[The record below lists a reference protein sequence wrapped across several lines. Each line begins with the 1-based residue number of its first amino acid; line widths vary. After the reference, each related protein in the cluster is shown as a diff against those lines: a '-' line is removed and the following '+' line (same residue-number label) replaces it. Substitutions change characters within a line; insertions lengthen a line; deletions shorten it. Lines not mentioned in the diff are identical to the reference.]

1 MRRKIIQLFGGF
13 LCIMLVFTFLSRAA
27 DGTSVAK
34 VTARRTMSGFVNH
47 TISGSGRVEAV
58 RERAVSTEDGQIVK
72 TIYVEEGQT
81 VEKGDLL
88 FDLDLDELQEQL
100 LNARQELK
108 KLKLQNQD
116 AESQKAA
123 QEQQEALALARAA
136 QDYQETASGNA
147 DAVADAW
154 AAYEAASKALSDY
167 IKNGGDS
174 GDRSAGEDT
183 VESALLADV
192 ADKEAELRAAEDA
205 LETLNIQIELAVQQA
220 RSQAEGS
227 ISLQNGSAASGVQK
241 GLSLQSSGEEGS
253 TQSRNTQGS
262 VIQPVSGNE
271 DPVAQP
277 IGEDENPVIQL
288 LSEGEE
294 PAVQI
299 IDGGEPVV
307 QTIGEPDEPVIQI
320 LDGKEVQP
328 ASQEKNQSETGEA
341 EQTETQ
347 TLDSPVHESAE
358 QEIHQPGEEISQET
372 SSGVE
377 PAETD
382 SVETGVSETS
392 ASVPE
397 QPESEISETE
407 SPSNEIPE
415 MGSDEVAQSESEA
428 PKTESPTAA
437 LSETEP
443 PKTEST
449 ETETPEIAPPEPQ
462 TPITELP
469 ETEPPKIN
477 IPETEAPEPPAS
489 SLPSYESPA
498 PETDGQGSDR
508 PIVID
513 PGTSAPE
520 VSGSSETPDE
530 AESRIRDSYSQQKEQ
545 AQKAVQA
552 ASQALDE
559 ANAALNTY
567 EASKDQEA
575 ENGEDTKKQQLLANV
590 QETKDAY
597 DAAVAAQ
604 QQGNKAAA
612 RQVEDANTPKGSD
625 STAEINEIT
634 EQQQELAISKL
645 EELEA
650 AGGEVK
656 APVSGIVTK
665 INIITGERT
674 PDGTAVMMAE
684 DAAGTK
690 LSFLVSKEQEKY
702 VSKGDAVSILPSGSQ
717 NAITDYTV
725 SSVEKDSEE
734 TDMIRVTVN
743 LPKGALEIGTA
754 AEVEITKQSENYT
767 QTIPLQAVYEDMGRN
782 YVLVVQETSGILGTE
797 YQASRVDVTV
807 LDKNDTIAALQDGSL
822 SSDQMV
828 IVSADRVI
836 QDGSRV
842 RLDEDGEAA

>member
-13 LCIMLVFTFLSRAA
+13 LCVMLVFTFLSRAA
-27 DGTSVAK
+27 DGTSVAR
-34 VTARRTMSGFVNH
+34 VTTRRTMSGFVNH
-47 TISGSGRVEAV
+47 TISGSGRVEAL

-116 AESQKAA
+116 TESQKAA
-123 QEQQEALALARAA
+123 QEQQDAFVLARAA

-174 GDRSAGEDT
+174 DDSPTGEDT

-192 ADKEAELRAAEDA
+192 ADKEAELRAAEDT

-220 RSQAEGS
+220 RSQAES
-227 ISLQNGSAASGVQK
+227 SRSLQNSSAESGVQT
-241 GLSLQSSGEEGS
+241 GLSLQSSWEES
-253 TQSRNTQGS
+253 DTASRDTQEADA
-262 VIQPVSGNE
+262 QPVSEGE
-271 DPVAQP
+271 GATVQPV
-277 IGEDENPVIQL
+277 
-288 LSEGEE
+288 SEGEE
-294 PAVQI
+294 SAIQI
-299 IDGGEPVV
+299 IDGREEPTV
-307 QTIGEPDEPVIQI
+307 QTIGEKDEPVIQI
-320 LDGKEVQP
+320 IDGKEAQP
-328 ASQEKNQSETGEA
+328 ASQEKNQNETQGT
-341 EQTETQ
+341 EQTEIQTEPQ
-347 TLDSPVHESAE
+347 TLDSPVPESAE
-358 QEIHQPGEEISQET
+358 QELHQPGEEIPQET
-372 SSGVE
+372 SSG
-377 PAETD
+377 AELAGTD
-382 SVETGVSETS
+382 SG
-392 ASVPE
+392 
-397 QPESEISETE
+397 ETE
-407 SPSNEIPE
+407 SSGSDLLMTAVSDNEITE
-415 MGSDEVAQSESEA
+415 MGSDEAAQSESEA
-428 PKTESPTAA
+428 PKTESPATV

-443 PKTEST
+443 PKTE
-449 ETETPEIAPPEPQ
+449 AP
-462 TPITELP
+462 
-469 ETEPPKIN
+469 
-477 IPETEAPEPPAS
+477 APPAS
-489 SLPSYESPA
+489 SSPSYESPA
-498 PETDGQGSDR
+498 PETGGQGSDN

-520 VSGSSETPDE
+520 DSSSSETPDE
-530 AESRIRDSYSQQKEQ
+530 AESRIRESYSQQKEQ
-545 AQKAVQA
+545 AQKAVQE

-567 EASKDQEA
+567 EASKEQEA
-575 ENGEDTKKQQLLANV
+575 ENGEDTRKQQLLANV

-597 DAAVAAQ
+597 DAAVAAE

-665 INIITGERT
+665 INIVTGERT

-702 VSKGDAVSILPSGSQ
+702 VSKGDTVSILPSGSQ

-725 SSVEKDSEE
+725 SSVEEDTEE

-754 AEVEITKQSENYT
+754 AEAEITKQSENYT

-782 YVLVVQETSGILGTE
+782 YVLVVQETTGILGTE

-828 IVSADRVI
+828 IISADRVI

-842 RLDEDGEAA
+842 RIEEGGEAA

>member
-13 LCIMLVFTFLSRAA
+13 LCVMLVFTFLSRAA
-27 DGTSVAK
+27 DGTSVAR
-34 VTARRTMSGFVNH
+34 VTTRRTMSGFVNH
-47 TISGSGRVEAV
+47 TISGSGRVEAL

-116 AESQKAA
+116 TESQKAA
-123 QEQQEALALARAA
+123 QEQQDAFVLARAA

-174 GDRSAGEDT
+174 DDSSAGEDT

-220 RSQAEGS
+220 RSQAES
-227 ISLQNGSAASGVQK
+227 SRSLQNSSAESGVQT
-241 GLSLQSSGEEGS
+241 GLSLQSSWEES
-253 TQSRNTQGS
+253 DTASRDTQEADA
-262 VIQPVSGNE
+262 QPVSE
-271 DPVAQP
+271 
-277 IGEDENPVIQL
+277 GEGATVQHV
-288 LSEGEE
+288 SEGEE
-294 PAVQI
+294 SAIQI
-299 IDGGEPVV
+299 IDGGEEPTV
-307 QTIGEPDEPVIQI
+307 QTIGEKDEPVIQI
-320 LDGKEVQP
+320 IDGKEAQP
-328 ASQEKNQSETGEA
+328 DSQKKNQNETQGT
-341 EQTETQ
+341 EQTEIQTEPQ
-347 TLDSPVHESAE
+347 TLDPPVRESAE
-358 QEIHQPGEEISQET
+358 QELHQPGEEIPQET
-372 SSGVE
+372 SSG
-377 PAETD
+377 AELAGTD
-382 SVETGVSETS
+382 SG
-392 ASVPE
+392 
-397 QPESEISETE
+397 ETE
-407 SPSNEIPE
+407 SSGSDLLMTAVSDNEITE
-415 MGSDEVAQSESEA
+415 MGSDEAAQSESEA
-428 PKTESPTAA
+428 PKTESPATV

-443 PKTEST
+443 PKTEAPAP
-449 ETETPEIAPPEPQ
+449 ETS
-462 TPITELP
+462 
-469 ETEPPKIN
+469 ETEPP
-477 IPETEAPEPPAS
+477 APPAS
-489 SLPSYESPA
+489 SSPSYESPA
-498 PETDGQGSDR
+498 PETGGQGSDN

-513 PGTSAPE
+513 PGTSTPE
-520 VSGSSETPDE
+520 DSGSSETPDE
-530 AESRIRDSYSQQKEQ
+530 AESRIRESYSQQKEQ
-545 AQKAVQA
+545 AQKAVQE

-567 EASKDQEA
+567 EASKEQEA
-575 ENGEDTKKQQLLANV
+575 ENGEDSRKQQLLANV

-597 DAAVAAQ
+597 DAAVAAE

-665 INIITGERT
+665 INIVTGERT

-702 VSKGDAVSILPSGSQ
+702 VSKGDTVSILPSGSQ

-725 SSVEKDSEE
+725 SSVEEDTEE

-754 AEVEITKQSENYT
+754 AEAEITKQSENYT

-782 YVLVVQETSGILGTE
+782 YVLVVQETTGILGTE

-828 IVSADRVI
+828 IISADRVI

-842 RLDEDGEAA
+842 RIEEGGEAA

>member
-13 LCIMLVFTFLSRAA
+13 LCVMLVFTFLSRAA
-27 DGTSVAK
+27 DGTSVAR
-34 VTARRTMSGFVNH
+34 VTTRRTMSGFVNH
-47 TISGSGRVEAV
+47 TISGSGRVEAL

-116 AESQKAA
+116 TESQKAA
-123 QEQQEALALARAA
+123 QEQQDAFVLARAA

-174 GDRSAGEDT
+174 DDSSAGEDT

-220 RSQAEGS
+220 RSQAES
-227 ISLQNGSAASGVQK
+227 SRSLQNSSAESGVQT
-241 GLSLQSSGEEGS
+241 GLSLQSSWEES
-253 TQSRNTQGS
+253 DTASRDTQEADA
-262 VIQPVSGNE
+262 QPVSE
-271 DPVAQP
+271 
-277 IGEDENPVIQL
+277 GEGATVQHV
-288 LSEGEE
+288 SEGEE
-294 PAVQI
+294 SAIQI
-299 IDGGEPVV
+299 IDGGEEPTV
-307 QTIGEPDEPVIQI
+307 QTIGEKDEPVIQI
-320 LDGKEVQP
+320 IDGKEAQP
-328 ASQEKNQSETGEA
+328 DSQEKNQNETQGT
-341 EQTETQ
+341 EQTEIQTEPQ
-347 TLDSPVHESAE
+347 TLDPPVRESAE
-358 QEIHQPGEEISQET
+358 QELHQPGEEIPQET
-372 SSGVE
+372 SSG
-377 PAETD
+377 AELAGTD
-382 SVETGVSETS
+382 SG
-392 ASVPE
+392 
-397 QPESEISETE
+397 ETE
-407 SPSNEIPE
+407 SSGSDLLMTAVSDNEITE
-415 MGSDEVAQSESEA
+415 MGSDEAAQSESEA
-428 PKTESPTAA
+428 PKTESPATV

-443 PKTEST
+443 PKTEAPAPETS
-449 ETETPEIAPPEPQ
+449 ETEPPETQ
-462 TPITELP
+462 TPVTELP

-477 IPETEAPEPPAS
+477 IPETEAPAPPAS
-489 SLPSYESPA
+489 SSPSYESPA
-498 PETDGQGSDR
+498 PETGGQGSDN

-520 VSGSSETPDE
+520 DSSSSETPDE
-530 AESRIRDSYSQQKEQ
+530 AESRIRESYSQQKEQ
-545 AQKAVQA
+545 AQKAVQE

-567 EASKDQEA
+567 EASKEQEA
-575 ENGEDTKKQQLLANV
+575 ENGEDTRKQQLLANV

-597 DAAVAAQ
+597 DAAVAAE

-665 INIITGERT
+665 INIVTGERT

-702 VSKGDAVSILPSGSQ
+702 VSKGDTVSILPSGSQ

-725 SSVEKDSEE
+725 SSVEEDTEE

-754 AEVEITKQSENYT
+754 AEAEITKQSENYT

-782 YVLVVQETSGILGTE
+782 YVLVVQETTGILGTE

-828 IVSADRVI
+828 IISADRVI

-842 RLDEDGEAA
+842 RIEEGGEAA